1 MSEIGPETAQ
11 LTADVVLFA
20 EDDDQLYVLVIR
32 RGWPPFE
39 GCWAVP
45 GGYVDPGEDTM
56 EAAGRE
62 LGEETGLTAEA
73 LRLVGVYADS
83 GRDPRGRFVSF
94 AYAARL
100 PQLIE
105 PVAGDDAAEARWM
118 PVDEALSVPN
128 RLAFDHYVI
137 VHDALRVIAA
147 S

>member
-62 LGEETGLTAEA
+62 LGEETGLTAES

-94 AYAARL
+94 AYTARL